1 MAIAHNL
8 GFPPLGANRELKRA
22 TEGYW
27 SGKVSRAALLQT
39 GAELRA
45 AHWRLQRDA
54 GVDLIPSN
62 DFSYYDRVLDACA
75 VVGAVPARYG
85 WSGGPLDLDSYFAMA
100 RGVPSGGRD
109 VTAMEMTKWF
119 DTNYHYIVPEFEP
132 GQTFRLASTK
142 VIDEFNEAKA
152 LGFHT
157 KPALIGPVTF
167 LLLGKTR
174 GEGAARFDRLEL
186 LEALLPVYGDA
197 LARLA
202 AAGATWVQL
211 DEPCLALDRTT
222 AELAAYARAYRFL
235 AERAPQLQLLVATYF
250 AGLDDN
256 LATARDLPV
265 AGLHVDLVRAR
276 AGQLDQLLKAWPKGR
291 VLSLGMID
299 GRNIW
304 RADLG
309 AALGLLER
317 ARERIGADDLW
328 VAPSCSLLHVPVDL
342 DLERRLDAELKS
354 WLAFAKQKLVE
365 VATLARAVR
374 DGRAAVAAEL
384 EANARLIAGR
394 RSSRRIHE
402 PAVKQRAAGVSEK
415 DMRRASPHAAR
426 RKRQLRLPV
435 FPTTTIGSFPQTA
448 EVRAARKKLHDGK
461 LTPQEYDA
469 FIADQIA
476 RTLKLQEELGLD
488 VPVHGE
494 FERNDMVEYFGEQ
507 LRGFA
512 FTEHG
517 WVQSYGSR
525 YVKPPIIYGDVAR
538 PKPMTVRW
546 SRYAQSRSAKPVKG
560 MLTGPVTILQWSF
573 VRDDQ
578 PRAETA
584 RQLALAIGD
593 EVRDLEAAGIR
604 VIQIDEP
611 ALREGLPLRRAEWA
625 AYLDWAANA
634 FRLATAGVSDATQ
647 IHTHMC
653 YSEFTEVLRT
663 IERMDADVISIENA
677 RSGSELLGA
686 FREYT
691 YPNEIGPGVYDI
703 HSPRVPSTDEIVTLL
718 RAMREVLEPR
728 QIWVNPD
735 CGLKTRGWEEVLP
748 SLEHMVAAAKTLRA
762 EAGKPKPRAAS
773 PKRKP
778 RERPR
783 ARD

>member
-1 MAIAHNL
+1 MTIAHNL
-8 GFPPLGANRELKRA
+8 GFPPLGAHRELKRA

-27 SGKVSRAALLQT
+27 SGKVPQAALLQT

-75 VVGAVPARYG
+75 MVGAVPTRYG
-85 WSGGPLDLDSYFAMA
+85 WSGGSFDLDTYFAMA
-100 RGVPSGGRD
+100 RGVQSGGRD

-142 VIDEFNEAKA
+142 VVDEFTEAKA

-157 KPALIGPVTF
+157 KPVLIGPVTF

-174 GEGAARFDRLEL
+174 AGRVDRLDL
-186 LEALLPVYGDA
+186 VDALLPVYADVLG
-197 LARLA
+197 RLD
-202 AAGATWVQL
+202 AAGATWVQI
-211 DEPCLALDRTT
+211 DEPCLALDRTP
-222 AELAAYARAYRFL
+222 AERAAYVRAYRFL
-235 AERAPQLQLLVATYF
+235 ADRAHGLKLLVTTYF

-256 LATARDLPV
+256 LATARELPV
-265 AGLHVDLVRAR
+265 AGLHVDLVRAGG
-276 AGQLDQLLKAWPKGR
+276 GQLDQLLKAWPKGR
-291 VLSLGMID
+291 VLSLGVID

-304 RADLG
+304 RADL
-309 AALGLLER
+309 ATALGQLER

-342 DLERRLDAELKS
+342 DLEHRLDAQLKS
-354 WLAFAKQKLVE
+354 WLAFATQKLVE
-365 VATLARAVR
+365 VATLARAIR

-415 DMRRASPHAAR
+415 DMRRASPHATR
-426 RKRQLRLPV
+426 RKRQLRLPL

-448 EVRAARKKLHDGK
+448 EVRAARKQLHDGK

-488 VPVHGE
+488 VLVHGE

-507 LRGFA
+507 LQGFA

-517 WVQSYGSR
+517 WVQSYGTR
-525 YVKPPIIYGDVAR
+525 YVKPPLIYGDVSR

-546 SRYAQSRSAKPVKG
+546 STYAQSRTSKPVKG

-584 RQLALAIGD
+584 KQLALAIRD
-593 EVRDLEAAGIR
+593 EVKDLEAAGIR

-611 ALREGLPLRRAEWA
+611 ALREGLPLRRAEWP
-625 AYLDWAANA
+625 AYLDWAVNA
-634 FRLATAGVSDATQ
+634 FRLATGSVSDATQ

-653 YSEFTEVLRT
+653 YSEFNDVIRV
-663 IERMDADVISIENA
+663 IEKMDADVISIENA
-677 RSGSELLGA
+677 RSGSELLEA
-686 FREYT
+686 LKEYK

-703 HSPRVPSTDEIVTLL
+703 HSPRVPSAAEIGAALK
-718 RAMREVLEPR
+718 RMQGVLNDR

-735 CGLKTRGWEEVLP
+735 CGLKTRGWEETLQA
-748 SLEHMVAAAKTLRA
+748 LRNMVQAARQLRPVPT
-762 EAGKPKPRAAS
+762 GG
-773 PKRKP
+773 
-778 RERPR
+778 
-783 ARD
+783 

>member
-1 MAIAHNL
+1 MPIAHNL
-8 GFPPLGANRELKRA
+8 GFPPLGPNRELKRA

-27 SGKVSRAALLQT
+27 NGKVSRANLLST
-39 GAELRA
+39 GAGLRA

-54 GVDLIPSN
+54 GLDLIPSN
-62 DFSYYDRVLDACA
+62 DFSYYDRVLDTCA
-75 VVGAVPARYG
+75 MVGAVPTRYG
-85 WSGGPLDLDSYFAMA
+85 WSGGPVDLDTYFAMA
-100 RGVPSGGRD
+100 RGVQAGGRD

-119 DTNYHYIVPEFEP
+119 DTNYHYIVPEFDR
-132 GQTFRLASTK
+132 GQSFRLASPK
-142 VIDEFNEAKA
+142 PVDEFQEAKA

-157 KPALIGPVTF
+157 KPVLIGPVTF
-167 LLLGKTR
+167 VLLGKSR
-174 GEGAARFDRLEL
+174 AAAFDRLEL
-186 LEALLPVYGDA
+186 LDALLPVYGEV

-211 DEPCLALDRTT
+211 DEPSLALDRTPQ
-222 AELAAYARAYRFL
+222 ELAAYGRVYRFL
-235 AERAPQLQLLVATYF
+235 AERAPQLKVLVATYF
-250 AGLDDN
+250 AGLEDG
-256 LATARDLPV
+256 LATARELPV
-265 AGLHVDLVRAR
+265 AGLHVDLVRAPQ
-276 AGQLDQLLKAWPKGR
+276 QLDQLLTAWPKGR
-291 VLSLGMID
+291 VLSLGVID
-299 GRNIW
+299 GRNVW
-304 RADLG
+304 RADLA
-309 AALGLLER
+309 AALGLVER
-317 ARERIGADDLW
+317 ARERISPDELW

-342 DLERRLDAELKS
+342 ELERRLDPDLKG
-354 WLAFAKQKLVE
+354 WLAFAKQKLAE
-365 VATLARAVR
+365 VVTLTRAVR
-374 DGRAAVAAEL
+374 DGRQAVAAEL
-384 EANARLIAGR
+384 EANARAIAAR
-394 RSSRRIHE
+394 RSSRRIHD
-402 PAVKQRAAGVSEK
+402 PAVKQRAGAVGER
-415 DMRRASPHAAR
+415 DLRRTSPHAAR
-426 RKRQLRLPV
+426 RKQQLRLPL

-448 EVRAARKKLHDGK
+448 EVRAARKQLHDGK
-461 LTPQEYDA
+461 LTPHEYDA

-476 RTLKLQEELGLD
+476 RTLRLQEELGLD
-488 VPVHGE
+488 VLVHGE

-507 LRGFA
+507 LAGFA

-517 WVQSYGSR
+517 WGQSYGTR
-525 YVKPPIIYGDVAR
+525 YVKPPLIYGDVSR

-546 SRYAQSRSAKPVKG
+546 STYAQSRTAKPVKG

-584 RQLALAIGD
+584 RQLALAIRD

-611 ALREGLPLRRAEWA
+611 ALREGLPLRQAEWA

-653 YSEFTEVLRT
+653 YSEFAEVLRT
-663 IERMDADVISIENA
+663 VERMDADVISIENA

-686 FREYT
+686 FRDYT

-762 EAGKPKPRAAS
+762 EATQPARKAATRG
-773 PKRKP
+773 RKAGEP
-778 RERPR
+778 AKPR